1 VSPATPLLPR
11 VVLAVVLAGGGCAA
25 FAAALT
31 LAVGHTDGVDS
42 AVFLFA
48 FAVLLPL
55 VVLAIQRE
63 RPLPGADAA
72 TVAAVANVASIGLT
86 LVLCG
91 ARLGDEVAGDDV
103 RSSVIV
109 LALAA
114 MWAGAIATLVVAAR
128 RGRPVLGRDGFAA
141 ALPTWLPFA
150 LLPLVAVALVW
161 GALPEAGTLIL
172 SLVLGGALLAAH
184 LLLRP
189 EERIGRWGTLAVDA
203 VVVIAILLLLTD
215 VTVFTPEAAAWG
227 LQPHNNTSLG
237 PANDLLGGKSM
248 LVDAYSIYGVGSMY
262 FFAAL
267 FEVVPIGYGAFGLLV
282 AVAMAVMYAIAY
294 AILRLAG
301 CSPFLAAGAM
311 AAAVVSSVF
320 STVGSPST
328 FPSLGAMRWGF
339 GYLLVL
345 LAVWAARGG
354 RGPTA
359 LRLVGGAIVGIASVW
374 SFEVFVYTGAA
385 YAAIAG
391 YWAAARRAEV
401 PWTRSVAGL
410 LVPAAA
416 ACVAAHLALAGWTL
430 AREGQLPSWDPYL
443 AIVREFVTG
452 PYNGLVAPP
461 WWSGIAYGGF
471 LFGSAAA
478 VAAIVLRLPRF
489 EAENRSALVAI
500 AGMTAFGVA
509 IFTYGVRFS
518 HEDYVARADLPGL
531 MGMVLWVH
539 LAARSRLA
547 RPARVA
553 IAATAFWVVAVLIAA
568 GWDHVEREAPRTA
581 LVTALPGNGRS
592 VGEEVSD
599 VWDNPPIQA
608 RAMPAEALLD
618 RYWPDQDRVLVMLH
632 PDLSVE
638 TLMRSGRVNEL
649 PVSYFLADTL
659 VAEERRDRVL
669 DVVDELEPG
678 TLMLTE
684 GFYLEPGATREY
696 ITDDAEQLALE
707 QMVMDRLRER
717 FRLEPVATEEVGF
730 DPTMGDEELIVVRL
744 EDRS

>member
-1 VSPATPLLPR
+1 VSPTAPLLPR
-11 VVLAVVLAGGGCAA
+11 LVLVVVLAGGACAG

-42 AVFLFA
+42 AVFVFA

-63 RPLPGADAA
+63 RPLLGADEGAVVSN
-72 TVAAVANVASIGLT
+72 VAAIGLA

-91 ARLGDEVAGDDV
+91 ARLVDEVAGDDV
-103 RSSVIV
+103 RSSVVV
-109 LALAA
+109 LALVA
-114 MWAGAIATLVVAAR
+114 MWAGAIATLVVAGR
-128 RGRPVLGRDGFAA
+128 RGSRVLGRDGFAA
-141 ALPTWLPFA
+141 ALPPWLPFA
-150 LLPLVAVALVW
+150 LLPLVMVGLVW
-161 GALPEAGTLIL
+161 GVLPEAGTLIL

-184 LLLRP
+184 LLLEP

-203 VVVIAILLLLTD
+203 VAVIAIFLLLTD

-248 LVDAYSIYGVGSMY
+248 LVDTYSIYGVGSMY
-262 FFAAL
+262 FLAAL

-282 AVAMAVMYAIAY
+282 AMAMAVMYAIAY

-301 CSPFLAAGAM
+301 CSPLLAAAAM

-345 LAVWAARGG
+345 LAVWAARGA

-385 YAAIAG
+385 YAAIAA
-391 YWAAARRAEV
+391 YMAAARRAEV
-401 PWTRSVAGL
+401 SWTRSVASL
-410 LVPAAA
+410 LVPAAV
-416 ACVAAHLALAGWTL
+416 ACVTAHLALAGWTL

-452 PYNGLVAPP
+452 PYNRLVAPP
-461 WWSGIAYGGF
+461 WWSGIAYGAF

-478 VAAIVLRLPRF
+478 VSAIVLRLPRF
-489 EAENRSALVAI
+489 EAENRPALVAI
-500 AGMTAFGVA
+500 AGLTAFGVA

-531 MGMVLWVH
+531 MVMVLWVQV
-539 LAARSRLA
+539 AARSRLA

-553 IAATAFWVVAVLIAA
+553 LAATAFWVVAVLIAA
-568 GWDHVEREAPRTA
+568 GWDHVESEAQRTA
-581 LVTALPGNGRS
+581 LMTALPGNGRS
-592 VGEEVSD
+592 LGEEVSD
-599 VWDNPPIQA
+599 VWGNPPIQA

-618 RYWPDQDRVLVMLH
+618 RYWPDEDRVLVMLH
-632 PDLSVE
+632 PDLAVE
-638 TLMRSGRVNEL
+638 TLMRSDRVNEL
-649 PVSYFLADTL
+649 PVSYFLSDTL
-659 VAEERRDRVL
+659 VAEERRARVL
-669 DVVDELEPG
+669 EVVDELEPG

-684 GFYLEPGATREY
+684 GFYLEPGATRDY

-707 QMVMDRLRER
+707 QIVMERLRER
-717 FRLEPVATEEVGF
+717 FRFEPVAMDDVDF

-744 EDRS
+744 EDRA